1 MALRLLELVL
11 DAVSK
16 ENGSEK
22 CSEMD
27 ISSKNWE
34 SEEGGEKDFCRKIYF
49 KKKDSF
55 IWKNYLNTGGN
66 MALERSSRIPYFIKK
81 LYDA

>member
-1 MALRLLELVL
+1 MASRLLELVL

-34 SEEGGEKDFCRKIYF
+34 SEERRRKRDFCRKIYF

-66 MALERSSRIPYFIKK
+66 MALE
-81 LYDA
+81 